1 MGSLTEK
8 VKNYG
13 MTAQLMEQAAK
24 ECGDAYTNKQ
34 KVEHSGG
41 VPVSS
46 VTSVIDEIGDEDLQ
60 VDKETAECLREFRL
74 NIYRWQ
80 AWYKASL

>member
-1 MGSLTEK
+1 MAANTEK
-8 VKNYG
+8 VQNYG
-13 MTAQLMEQAAK
+13 MNAKLKEQAAK

-41 VPVSS
+41 VSVSS
-46 VTSVIDEIGDEDLQ
+46 VASVMDEIGDEDLQ